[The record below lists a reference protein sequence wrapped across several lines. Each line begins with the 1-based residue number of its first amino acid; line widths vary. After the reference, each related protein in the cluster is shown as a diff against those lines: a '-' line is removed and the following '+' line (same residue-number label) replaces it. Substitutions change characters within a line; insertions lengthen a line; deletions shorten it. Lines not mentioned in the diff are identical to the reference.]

1 MCIVF
6 VITIVINITYR
17 PECCIICLVY
27 INRLIAF
34 TELPLQPT
42 NWRPLV
48 LVSLL
53 VAQKVWDDR
62 YLSNADFA
70 FIYPF
75 FVTDEI
81 NKLEKKFL
89 ELIQYNVTVKS

>member
-1 MCIVF
+1 M
-6 VITIVINITYR
+6 
-17 PECCIICLVY
+17 
-27 INRLIAF
+27 IAF
-34 TELPLQPT
+34 TEIPLLPT

-48 LVSLL
+48 LCALL

-70 FIYPF
+70 YIYPF
-75 FVTDEI
+75 FGTPEI

-89 ELIQYNVTVKS
+89 ELIQYNVTVKSNLYAKYYFELRALFKDNDKEFPLIPIDRR